1 MEINT
6 EERRRINHMS
16 DFDAIL
22 RLTDCAGND
31 IGWPQ
36 CDFRARFLT
45 ASKSNAYE
53 ASRIGGECVNC
64 FDDGGRIHVVF
75 KDHRMGVGTLRCRLT
90 LDLPDGI
97 YPDGIR
103 RDVSP
108 APLGVELVA
117 GAGDCPTAAEI
128 EMLLPFI
135 KGDRGEKMTYADL
148 TDKDKKDL
156 ISPLT
161 AALDD
166 YATTEDLDVA
176 KRAVFDD
183 RFLAAAGT
191 WGKIDYAH
199 VENGVSK
206 PYYLNE
212 LWLTYEEAVAVM
224 DWGAITTYSTLARYK
239 RAKIRTNLPPR
250 VGATSDGST
259 TAAFDIKYFDQGS
272 DIEILNLA
280 CEPQLGNYGFVVNPQ
295 GAGSDFGLSGSKLRK
310 VLGIV
315 NVGKLTSLWTYF
327 LNTPKLEEIKISHL
341 RINFTL
347 RYCPLIS
354 AASIRYLITQRSGKN
369 AITVSLHA
377 DTYDKLTAAVDDPD
391 NEWSGL
397 IDLAAAKNITFVA

>member
-1 MEINT
+1 MEIKT
-6 EERRRINHMS
+6 EETRRVNHMS

-22 RLTDCAGND
+22 RLTDCRGND
-31 IGWPQ
+31 IGWPE
-36 CDFRARFLT
+36 CDWRARFWS

-53 ASRIGGECVNC
+53 ASCIGGECRNC
-64 FDDGGRIHVVF
+64 FNDGGRIHVVF
-75 KDHRMGVGTLRCRLT
+75 KDHRMGVGTLQCRLT

-108 APLGVELVA
+108 APLGVELVN
-117 GAGDCPTAAEI
+117 GAGDCPTTAEI

-135 KGDRGEKMTYADL
+135 KGDQGEKMTYADL
-148 TDKDKKDL
+148 TEDDKRDL

-166 YATTEDLDVA
+166 YVTTEDLDVA

-183 RFLAAAGT
+183 QFLAAAGT
-191 WGKIDYAH
+191 WGKIDHTH

-212 LWLTYEEAVAVM
+212 LWLTYKEAVAVM
-224 DWGAITTYSTLARYK
+224 DWGAITTYSTLARY
-239 RAKIRTNLPPR
+239 RGAKIRTNLPPR

-259 TAAFDIKYFDQGS
+259 TAAFDIKYFDQS
-272 DIEILNLA
+272 SNIEILNLA
-280 CEPQLGNYGFVVNPQ
+280 CEPQAGNYGFVVNPQ

-315 NVGKLTSLWTYF
+315 NLGKLTSFWTYL
-327 LNTPKLEEIKISHL
+327 LNTPKLEEIRISHL
-341 RINFTL
+341 RVNFTF
-347 RYCPLIS
+347 RFCPLIS
-354 AASIRYLITQRSGKN
+354 AASIRYLIGQRMGTA
-369 AITVSLHA
+369 AITVTLHS
-377 DTYDKLTAAVDDPD
+377 DTYARLTAAVDDPD
-391 NEWSGL
+391 NEWYGL
-397 IDLAAAKNITFVA
+397 ID